1 MGNDSQGLHAVRQA
15 IELERRIVAAR
26 LAAAQQAA
34 AAAASGEGQEGEAP
48 QQSQQALSPSYFS
61 SINAAWEDSD
71 FDSGAATDGDDGA
84 SDATDLDSEFD

>member
-48 QQSQQALSPSYFS
+48 QQALSPSYFS